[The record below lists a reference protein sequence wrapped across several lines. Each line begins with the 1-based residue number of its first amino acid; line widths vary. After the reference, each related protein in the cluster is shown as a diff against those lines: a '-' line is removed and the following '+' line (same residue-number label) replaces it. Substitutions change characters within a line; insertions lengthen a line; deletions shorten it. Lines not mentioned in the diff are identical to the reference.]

1 MPPNGKADL
10 AHPEAADWVMGTLGP
25 AQAEDFQRHLTD
37 CPHCQ
42 AAVGEFGELGQML
55 QHLPPAAE
63 PPPGLEA
70 RTIASVLAAA
80 AKYPDPEADRR
91 SDPEDQAA
99 TRVQPRPQLQPPA
112 GDETRIQPRP
122 QLQPPAGDETQIRPR
137 PQLQPPAGD
146 ETQIQPR
153 PQLQPPAGDETQIQP
168 RPQLQPPA
176 GDETRIRPRPQLQPP
191 AGDETRIQPRP
202 QLQPPA
208 KPQSRP
214 EVTRLPVWR
223 RYRGRLAAVAAAAAA
238 IITAAIVIPL
248 SLGGGRIT
256 PTTATVVI
264 PLHATTAAKL
274 IGDGAATGRATARQA
289 DQSWTFTLNVHGLK
303 PLPGNDFYECWW
315 VTPGHTRLLATGGS
329 FVVGNSGSTTVTM
342 TTGVD
347 PTQQFTTMEIT
358 AESPSKDGALN
369 GPILL
374 IS

>member
-1 MPPNGKADL
+1 MPPNGKTDL
-10 AHPEAADWVMGTLGP
+10 AHPEAADWVLGTLGP
-25 AQAEDFQRHLTD
+25 AQAEDFPRHLTD
-37 CPHCQ
+37 CLHCQ
-42 AAVGEFGELGQML
+42 AAVAEFGQLGQL
-55 QHLPPAAE
+55 LRHLPPAAE

-80 AKYPDPEADRR
+80 AKYPAPKADPR

-99 TRVQPRPQLQPPA
+99 TRVQPRP
-112 GDETRIQPRP
+112 R
-122 QLQPPAGDETQIRPR
+122 
-137 PQLQPPAGD
+137 LQPPAGD

-153 PQLQPPAGDETQIQP
+153 P
-168 RPQLQPPA
+168 RLQPPA
-176 GDETRIRPRPQLQPP
+176 GDETRVQPRPRLQPP
-191 AGDETRIQPRP
+191 AGDETRVQPRP

-208 KPQSRP
+208 KPQARP

-223 RYRGRLAAVAAAAAA
+223 HYRGRLAAVAAAAAA

-256 PTTATVVI
+256 PATATVVI

-274 IGDGAATGRATARQA
+274 IGDGAATARATARQA

-315 VTPGHTRLLATGGS
+315 VAPGHTRLLATGGS

>member
-1 MPPNGKADL
+1 MPPNGKTDL

-25 AQAEDFQRHLTD
+25 AQAEDFRRHLTD
-37 CPHCQ
+37 CPHCR
-42 AAVGEFGELGQML
+42 AAVAEFGQLGQML

-80 AKYPDPEADRR
+80 AKYPAPKADRR
-91 SDPEDQAA
+91 SDPEDQSA
-99 TRVQPRPQLQPPA
+99 
-112 GDETRIQPRP
+112 TRIQPRP
-122 QLQPPAGDETQIRPR
+122 QLQPPAE
-137 PQLQPPAGD
+137 PQA
-146 ETQIQPR
+146 
-153 PQLQPPAGDETQIQP
+153 
-168 RPQLQPPA
+168 
-176 GDETRIRPRPQLQPP
+176 
-191 AGDETRIQPRP
+191 
-202 QLQPPA
+202 
-208 KPQSRP
+208 RP

-223 RYRGRLAAVAAAAAA
+223 HYRGRLAAVAAAAAA

-256 PTTATVVI
+256 PATATVVI
-264 PLHATTAAKL
+264 PLHATAAAKL

-315 VTPGHTRLLATGGS
+315 VTPGRTRLLATGGS